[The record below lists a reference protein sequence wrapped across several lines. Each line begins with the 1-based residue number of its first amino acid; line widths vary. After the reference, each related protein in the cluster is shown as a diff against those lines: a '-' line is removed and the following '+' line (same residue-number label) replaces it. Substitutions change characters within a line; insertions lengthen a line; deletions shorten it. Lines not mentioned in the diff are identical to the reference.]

1 MIAGAGW
8 HHSLLIAV
16 AVLIITC
23 PCALGL
29 AVPAAQ
35 IVAAGTL
42 MRVGVLVKDGP
53 ALERLGEVDSA
64 MMDKTG
70 TLTTGRPVATKL
82 DEAGASASGR
92 APQTDSACHTASTS
106 VRRGPI
112 KTNHKPHPPP

>member
-42 MRVGVLVKDGP
+42 IRVGVLVKDGS
-53 ALERLGEVDSA
+53 ALERLAEVDRA
-64 MMDKTG
+64 MIDKTG
-70 TLTTGRPVATKL
+70 TLTLGRPVATNL
-82 DEAGASASGR
+82 DEADAAERGLLPALSRARRHPLSEAQIGR
-92 APQTDSACHTASTS
+92 ASCRERVCQY
-106 VRRGPI
+106 V
-112 KTNHKPHPPP
+112 